1 MYPIKRKIF
10 RYKLMIY
17 PRFQVTIL
25 MFNFFIAMGIF
36 FLTNWRINAYFNQMR
51 KLGEDA
57 SFPGEHIY
65 FKFVSLQEAGL
76 ESSMIQIALVGLIL
90 STLGFLILSHKI
102 SGPMIRL
109 KRYFSNISQTQK
121 VDPISFRNGDF
132 FSDLPALI
140 NGALSSIMSS
150 PTKDSEDD
158 K

>member
-1 MYPIKRKIF
+1 MYPIKRKII
-10 RYKLMIY
+10 RYKLLIY

-25 MFNFFIAMGIF
+25 LFNFFIVMGIF
-36 FLTNWRINAYFNQMR
+36 FLTNWRINAYFNHMK

-57 SFPGEHIY
+57 SFPSDHIY
-65 FKFVSLQEAGL
+65 FQFVSLQEAGL
-76 ESSMIQIALVGLIL
+76 ESSLMQIALVGLIL

-109 KRYFSNISQTQK
+109 KRYFANITQTQR
-121 VDPISFRNGDF
+121 VSPITFRAGDF

-140 NGALSSIMSS
+140 NGALDSITNHPSNHQ
-150 PTKDSEDD
+150 EDD